1 MPESTEQTEATS
13 TETETEL
20 EAELEVLDLTED
32 ELDELPHEVRIV
44 ESSSVTLAPAPLDA
58 TPADPELAAAIRIAE
73 AALDEV
79 TAPTSV
85 GAFVDVVDE
94 GEGVFS
100 LRFATSS
107 PGHTDWFWTVT
118 MVRLADADEPSVLEC
133 ELLPG
138 SDSLLAPAWVPWA
151 ERLAEYRA
159 THDRHGNVIAEAD
172 AEASEAE
179 GAEGEG
185 AASRESVRA
194 SGRTRTRRRL
204 RRDRERATAEDAAA
218 EDASKETLADAPS
231 DDSAEA
237 SVAAESVADAPAADC
252 ASEKKRKKS
261 KGDKADK
268 KKSAK
273 KKADKADKSDK
284 AKDKK
289 ADKHHKQRS
298 RLEVTEVVAPDALPV
313 AADIREYAD
322 DMDDVLDGVEF
333 ETN

>member
-13 TETETEL
+13 PETETEL

-44 ESSSVTLAPAPLDA
+44 ESSSVTLAPAPLA
-58 TPADPELAAAIRIAE
+58 AAPADPELAVAIRIAE

-172 AEASEAE
+172 AEAGEAE

-204 RRDRERATAEDAAA
+204 RRDRERASAEDAAA
-218 EDASKETLADAPS
+218 ENTADETVADAPS
-231 DDSAEA
+231 DDSA
-237 SVAAESVADAPAADC
+237 DAPAADS
-252 ASEKKRKKS
+252 ASEKKHKKS

-284 AKDKK
+284 PKDKK